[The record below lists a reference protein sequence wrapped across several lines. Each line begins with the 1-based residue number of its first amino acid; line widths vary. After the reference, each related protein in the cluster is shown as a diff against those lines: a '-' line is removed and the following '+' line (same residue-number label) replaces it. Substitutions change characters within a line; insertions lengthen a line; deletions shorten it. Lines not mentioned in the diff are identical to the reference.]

1 MERAVR
7 RGFISVWMVLKKHPP
22 KSPFRLR
29 QRSFGGQVKG
39 GLSGRMGFAV
49 VLSAGLACLAAVAQ
63 VLPEPAVLWS
73 QATLYRDEWGVPHV
87 YAENPQALGFAYGY
101 AQAEDHLETLLL
113 AYRMANGRLA
123 AVLGPAYA
131 ESDAFSIKMNHARL
145 AQAALEQVDPVTR
158 DLCEGFALGINSWI
172 VDHPGAAPAWADGA
186 QAKDVLALWHAF
198 LMSFAPFD
206 APGIWHRPPAMETG
220 NAWAMAP
227 SRTAEGKAVLVI
239 NPHEHFDG
247 AFQWCEAHLVLGDL
261 DVSGAAL
268 CGVPVIVMGH
278 NAVLG
283 WALTPNSPDFADVY
297 NERFAAAGG
306 ENGKKQ
312 DKGDR
317 PQITPDMV
325 ALLEYMA
332 QARPYYVRTD
342 AGMEERLV
350 PSYLGPR
357 GPLFEDSAAG
367 LFSWRIGGY
376 YDFGGLRQLMEMG
389 RAPSLG
395 AFQDALRLQQLPCF
409 HITYADRDGNIF
421 YLYNTKTGARPEV
434 PPAAAASK
442 EEAQTVLRWD
452 RPLPVGVDLVSWV
465 NGISVDALPAVT
477 NPASGYVQACG
488 SPPWTVTENSGLAA
502 ENWPAWLLGDA
513 ESYRARRA
521 RELLRAGTRSFR
533 DNQSML
539 FDTVVPAAV
548 DTVPALLSMAEQ
560 RADLVKAAHPDLVNG
575 LALLKDWNFVADVN
589 SPGMT
594 FYHVWWAMLR
604 NQAGRGVGERD
615 LYALLASNTPEAQ
628 AAALRAAEDASRMMR
643 NEFQTLSV
651 PWGERHRMRRGTRE
665 EAAPGAATGEPIL
678 LISDQIWDDGKW
690 IASYGT
696 GFAMAVQF
704 GDIPEAVSLS
714 PFGTSDN
721 PRSAHYTDQM
731 DLLTQRRFKRA
742 LYTPEAVMRHADHA
756 LGTVI
761 TLLPQGVTG
770 AVTFHGDGPM
780 QARLLTQTKAPGD
793 LPEGYAAFT
802 LYVSPQRSPQGRA
815 TRLDVSLCVPAA
827 VCADDKLAGLAL
839 FTYEDGL
846 GWYQPEPQEFD
857 AATRAFHARH
867 DTVGRAYAVLGPA
880 SALQPLP
887 PEAAKTDT
895 AVTPGA
901 EAAADAGPVGIDV
914 LLQQHALPRPVT
926 GTPRFKLERLDT
938 RKKAGTG
945 TPEGNA
951 PGPETVSEPGKV
963 FKFERHDAPAAK
975 KEKGAPTMPE
985 VPGFRYGPG
994 MPDEFGVPRTPGGDS
1009 PGRKFKIDRL
1019 DKPELPQGMDGTS
1032 VPETPAPETPSP
1044 KAVKDVPEPP
1054 KAAPADTETEKA
1066 PEAPPAAEAPEKAQP
1081 AKDAGG
1087 RPELPAVIPQ
1097 DPSFNFG
1104 PNFKGAG
1111 SDSDNSASGKHGTF
1125 HIERVK
1131 P

>member
-1 MERAVR
+1 MRLGHATVFAAV
-7 RGFISVWMVLKKHPP
+7 
-22 KSPFRLR
+22 
-29 QRSFGGQVKG
+29 
-39 GLSGRMGFAV
+39 
-49 VLSAGLACLAAVAQ
+49 GLACLAVPAQ
-63 VLPEPAVLWS
+63 SMPEPAALWS

-101 AQAEDHLETLLL
+101 AQADDRIETLLL

-145 AQAALEQVDPVTR
+145 AQTALEQADPVTR

-206 APGIWHRPPAMETG
+206 APGIYHRPPAMETG

-227 SRTAEGKAVLVI
+227 SRTADGRAVLVI

-247 AFQWCEAHLVLGDL
+247 AFQWCEAHLILGDI

-278 NAVLG
+278 NATLG
-283 WALTPNSPDFADVY
+283 WALTPNFPDFADVY
-297 NERFAAAGG
+297 NERFAATPQG
-306 ENGKKQ
+306 EDTKSPKK
-312 DKGDR
+312 DGL
-317 PQITPDMV
+317 PPVTPDMV

-332 QARPYYVRTD
+332 QAQPYYVRTD
-342 AGMEERLV
+342 AGMEERSV
-350 PSYLGPR
+350 PSYIGPR
-357 GPLFEDSAAG
+357 GPLFENSTAG

-389 RAPSLG
+389 RAANLG
-395 AFQDALRLQQLPCF
+395 AFQDALRMQQLPCF

-421 YLYNTKTGARPEV
+421 YLYNSKAGARPEL

-442 EEAQTVLRWD
+442 EEAQEVLRWD
-452 RPLPVGVDLVSWV
+452 RPLPVGVDLIGWAE
-465 NGISVDALPAVT
+465 GIAVDSLPAVT

-488 SPPWTVTENSGLAA
+488 SPPWTVTENAGLTAG
-502 ENWPAWLLGDA
+502 NWPGWLSGDA

-539 FDTVVPAAV
+539 FDTVVPAAM

-560 RADLVKAAHPDLVNG
+560 RADLVKTAHPDLANG
-575 LALLKDWNFVADVN
+575 LALLKDWNFTADVN
-589 SPGMT
+589 SAGMT

-604 NQAGRGVGERD
+604 NQAGPAMTERD
-615 LYALLASNTPEAQ
+615 LYALLASNTPPAQ
-628 AAALRAAEDASRMMR
+628 EAALRAAEDASRMLR

-651 PWGERHRMRRGTRE
+651 PWGERHRLRRGARE
-665 EAAPGAATGEPIL
+665 EAAPGSATGEPIL

-714 PFGTSDN
+714 PFGASDN
-721 PRSAHYTDQM
+721 PRSSHYSDQM

-780 QARLLTQTKAPGD
+780 QARLVTQTKPPSE

-802 LYVSPQRSPQGRA
+802 LYVAPQRSPQGRA
-815 TRLDVSLCVPAA
+815 VRMDVSMHVPAA

-846 GWYQPEPQEFD
+846 GWYQPQPQEFD
-857 AATRAFHARH
+857 AATRTFHARH
-867 DTVGRAYAVLGPA
+867 DTMGRSYAVLGPV
-880 SALQPLP
+880 SALQPVP
-887 PEAAKTDT
+887 PESARPDG
-895 AVTPGA
+895 AVRPGA
-901 EAAADAGPVGIDV
+901 ESIADAGPVGIDV
-914 LLQQHALPRPVT
+914 LLQQHALPRPIT
-926 GTPRFKLERLDT
+926 GTPRFKLERLDAK
-938 RKKAGTG
+938 KKAEGDASKEKA
-945 TPEGNA
+945 PE
-951 PGPETVSEPGKV
+951 PEAVSEPGKM

-975 KEKGAPTMPE
+975 KEKNVPVMPE
-985 VPGFRYGPG
+985 IPGFRYGPG
-994 MPDEFGVPRTPGGDS
+994 ISDEFGPSPTPGGEG
-1009 PGRKFKIDRL
+1009 PGKKFKIDRL
-1019 DKPELPQGMDGTS
+1019 DRPQLPQGIGGAPAS
-1032 VPETPAPETPSP
+1032 EAPAPETAVLPAAQHAGEQF
-1044 KAVKDVPEPP
+1044 KAEAVPADAEKQPDVPPAEPP
-1054 KAAPADTETEKA
+1054 QKKGESAK
-1066 PEAPPAAEAPEKAQP
+1066 EA
-1081 AKDAGG
+1081 GT

-1104 PNFKGAG
+1104 PTFKPDKPGGDGA
-1111 SDSDNSASGKHGTF
+1111 AAGKHGTF

>member
-1 MERAVR
+1 MGSVDFHPENAV
-7 RGFISVWMVLKKHPP
+7 KAC
-22 KSPFRLR
+22 
-29 QRSFGGQVKG
+29 
-39 GLSGRMGFAV
+39 FAV
-49 VLSAGLACLAAVAQ
+49 LLVVAGLACLTVRAQEAAD
-63 VLPEPAVLWS
+63 PAALWS

-87 YAENPQALGFAYGY
+87 YAENPKALGFAYGY
-101 AQAEDHLETLLL
+101 AQAEDRIETLLL

-131 ESDAFSIKMNHARL
+131 PSDAFSIKMNHARL
-145 AQAALEQVDPVTR
+145 AEAALAQADPVTR

-206 APGIWHRPPAMETG
+206 APGVYHRPPAMETG

-247 AFQWCEAHLVLGDL
+247 AFQWCEAHLALGDM

-278 NAVLG
+278 NAALG
-283 WALTPNSPDFADVY
+283 WALTPNFPDFADVY
-297 NERFAAAGG
+297 NERFATAPPG
-306 ENGKKQ
+306 EKPKTA
-312 DKGDR
+312 KGDQL
-317 PQITPDMV
+317 PIPPEMV
-325 ALLEYMA
+325 ALLQYMA
-332 QARPYYVRTD
+332 EAQPYYVRTD
-342 AGMEERLV
+342 AGMEERAV
-350 PSYLGPR
+350 PSYIGPR
-357 GPLFEDSAAG
+357 GPLFEDNAAG
-367 LFSWRIGGY
+367 LYSWRIGGY
-376 YDFGGLRQLMEMG
+376 FDFGGLRQLMEMG
-389 RAPSLG
+389 RAANLG
-395 AFQDALRLQQLPCF
+395 AFQDALRMQQLPCF
-409 HITYADRDGNIF
+409 HVTYADRDGNIF
-421 YLYNTKTGARPEV
+421 YLYNTKAGARPEV
-434 PPAAAASK
+434 PPAIAANK
-442 EEAQTVLRWD
+442 EEAQQVLRWD
-452 RPLPVGVDLVSWV
+452 RPLPIGVDALGWA
-465 NGISVDALPAVT
+465 NGIAVDSLPAVT

-488 SPPWTVTENSGLAA
+488 SPPWTVTENTGLTPG
-502 ENWPAWLLGDA
+502 NWPGWLSNDA

-539 FDTVVPAAV
+539 FDTVVPAAM

-560 RADLVKAAHPDLVNG
+560 RADLVKAANPDLVNG
-575 LALLKDWNFVADVN
+575 LALLKDWNFTADVN
-589 SPGMT
+589 STGMT

-604 NQAGRGVGERD
+604 NQAGPATVERD
-615 LYALLASNTPEAQ
+615 LYTLLASNTPAAQ
-628 AAALRAAEDASRMMR
+628 EAALRAAEDASRMLR

-651 PWGERHRMRRGTRE
+651 PWGERHRLRRGARE
-665 EAAPGAATGEPIL
+665 EAVPGAATGEPIL
-678 LISDQIWDDGKW
+678 LLSDQIWDDGKW

-696 GFAMAVQF
+696 GFAMVVQF
-704 GDIPEAVSLS
+704 CYFPEAVSLS
-714 PFGTSDN
+714 PFGVSDN
-721 PRSAHYTDQM
+721 PRSPHYMDQM

-780 QARLLTQTKAPGD
+780 QARLTTQTKPPAD

-802 LYVSPQRSPQGRA
+802 LYVAPQRAPQGRA
-815 TRLDVSLCVPAA
+815 VRLDVSLCVPSA
-827 VCADDKLAGLAL
+827 VCTDDKLSGLAL

-846 GWYQPEPQEFD
+846 GWYQPQPQEFD

-867 DTVGRAYAVLGPA
+867 DTVGRSYAVLGPA
-880 SALQPLP
+880 SALQPVP
-887 PEAAKTDT
+887 PERVDPAA
-895 AVTPGA
+895 AVPPGA

-914 LLQQHALPRPVT
+914 LLQQHALPRPAT
-926 GTPRFKLERLDT
+926 GGTPRFKLERLDA
-938 RKKAGTG
+938 KKKGDADAAKT
-945 TPEGNA
+945 NA
-951 PGPETVSEPGKV
+951 PAPEAVSEPGKL

-975 KEKGAPTMPE
+975 KDKNVSMMPE

-994 MPDEFGVPRTPGGDS
+994 IPDEFGPARTPSGNVSG
-1009 PGRKFKIDRL
+1009 KVFKIDRL
-1019 DKPELPQGMDGTS
+1019 DKPQLPQGIGGAPAS
-1032 VPETPAPETPSP
+1032 EPAVPETQAPPAAQSTGEQP
-1044 KAVKDVPEPP
+1044 KVAPP
-1054 KAAPADTETEKA
+1054 PVETEKK
-1066 PEAPPAAEAPEKAQP
+1066 PEAPPVETPEKGIP
-1081 AKDAGG
+1081 AKEAGP
-1087 RPELPAVIPQ
+1087 RSDLPAVIPQ

-1104 PNFKGAG
+1104 PTFKPAKPDGDEA
-1111 SDSDNSASGKHGTF
+1111 APGKHGTF
-1125 HIERVK
+1125 HIERVN

>member
-1 MERAVR
+1 M
-7 RGFISVWMVLKKHPP
+7 
-22 KSPFRLR
+22 
-29 QRSFGGQVKG
+29 
-39 GLSGRMGFAV
+39 
-49 VLSAGLACLAAVAQ
+49 LAAALLLCPATRAQ
-63 VLPEPAVLWS
+63 NAADPIALWS

-87 YAENPQALGFAYGY
+87 YAENPRALGFAYGY
-101 AQAEDHLETLLL
+101 AQAEDHIETLLL

-131 ESDAFSIKMNHARL
+131 ESDAFSIKMNHSRL
-145 AQAALEQVDPVTR
+145 AEAALDQADPVTR
-158 DLCEGFALGINSWI
+158 DLCDGFALGINSWL

-206 APGIWHRPPAMETG
+206 IPGAWHRPPAMETG

-227 SRTAEGKAVLVI
+227 SRTVEGKAILVI

-247 AFQWCEAHLVLGDL
+247 PFQWCEAHLVMGDM

-268 CGVPVIVMGH
+268 CGVPVVVMGH

-283 WALTPNSPDFADVY
+283 WALTPNFPDFADVY
-297 NERFAAAGG
+297 NERFATAPQ
-306 ENGKKQ
+306 EEKPKNPKK
-312 DKGDR
+312 DDE
-317 PQITPDMV
+317 PPISPDMV

-332 QARPYYVRTD
+332 QAQPYYVRTD
-342 AGMEERLV
+342 AGMEERAV
-350 PSYLGPR
+350 PSYIGPR
-357 GPLFEDSAAG
+357 GPLFENNAAG
-367 LFSWRIGGY
+367 LYSWRIGGY

-389 RAPSLG
+389 RAAGLG

-409 HITYADRDGNIF
+409 HVTYADRDGNIF
-421 YLYNTKTGARPEV
+421 YLYNTKAGARPET
-434 PPAAAASK
+434 PPIAAATK
-442 EEAQTVLRWD
+442 EEAQEGLRWD
-452 RPLPVGVDLVSWV
+452 RPLPVGVDLVGWAE
-465 NGISVDALPAVT
+465 GIAVDSLPAVT

-488 SPPWTVTENSGLAA
+488 SPPWTVTENSGLTPG
-502 ENWPAWLLGDA
+502 NWPGWLSNDP

-539 FDTVVPAAV
+539 FDTVVPAAM
-548 DTVPALLSMAEQ
+548 DTVPVLLTMAEQ

-589 SPGMT
+589 STGMT

-604 NQAGRGVGERD
+604 NQAGPAMAERN
-615 LYALLASNTPEAQ
+615 LYAMLASNTPEAQ
-628 AAALRAAEDASRMMR
+628 EAALRAAEDASRMLR

-651 PWGERHRMRRGTRE
+651 PWGERHRLRRGARE

-678 LISDQIWDDGKW
+678 LLSDQVWDDGKW

-714 PFGTSDN
+714 PFGASDN
-721 PRSAHYTDQM
+721 PRSTHYTDQT

-761 TLLPQGVTG
+761 TLLPQGVVG

-780 QARLLTQTKAPGD
+780 QARLTTQTKPPAA

-802 LYVSPQRSPQGRA
+802 LYVAPQRAPQGRA
-815 TRLDVSLCVPAA
+815 VQLDVSLHVPASL
-827 VCADDKLAGLAL
+827 CADDKLAGLAL

-846 GWYQPEPQEFD
+846 GWYQPQPQEFD
-857 AATRAFHARH
+857 SATRTFHARH
-867 DTVGRAYAVLGPA
+867 DTAGRSYAVLGPE
-880 SALQPLP
+880 SALPPVP
-887 PEAAKTDT
+887 PESNSPAAT
-895 AVTPGA
+895 VPPGG

-914 LLQQHALPRPVT
+914 LLQQHALPQPVT
-926 GTPRFKLERLDT
+926 GTSRFKLERLDAK
-938 RKKAGTG
+938 KKAEADAPKAPA
-945 TPEGNA
+945 PE
-951 PGPETVSEPGKV
+951 PEAVSEPGKL
-963 FKFERHDAPAAK
+963 FKFERHDAPVARQ
-975 KEKGAPTMPE
+975 EKNVPMMPE
-985 VPGFRYGPG
+985 IPGFRYGPG
-994 MPDEFGVPRTPGGDS
+994 VPDESGFTHTPNGEVSGK
-1009 PGRKFKIDRL
+1009 KFKIDRL
-1019 DKPELPQGMDGTS
+1019 DKPQLPQGIGDT
-1032 VPETPAPETPSP
+1032 PAPDQPAPETAAPP
-1044 KAVKDVPEPP
+1044 PEQKAPAVQPPTPPVPDGQEKNAEPAVPEPLP
-1054 KAAPADTETEKA
+1054 KKEP
-1066 PEAPPAAEAPEKAQP
+1066 P
-1081 AKDAGG
+1081 AKDDST
-1087 RPELPAVIPQ
+1087 RPDLPAVIPQ

-1104 PNFKGAG
+1104 PSFKGAAPSG
-1111 SDSDNSASGKHGTF
+1111 DTAASGKHGTF
-1125 HIERVK
+1125 RIERVK